1 MNRRNLFMTVAAMA
15 FSLAVMAAG
24 VNLSGTWVLDKDKS
38 DTPRFGPGGGG
49 PRGGGGQGG
58 PPDIT
63 LVIQQTDND
72 LQITRKFSRGG
83 QERSLEQKFTLD
95 GQENTNPAGM
105 GRGGSGE
112 LKSKSKWNKDSLVIE
127 GTQKVSSLRG
137 DFEVQVKEEFSL
149 SADGK
154 TLTVHTTRN
163 TPMGENTMKQVF
175 NKK

>member
-83 QERSLEQKFTLD
+83 QERSLEQKFTTARA
-95 GQENTNPAGM
+95 ETWSVA
-105 GRGGSGE
+105 
-112 LKSKSKWNKDSLVIE
+112 LV
-127 GTQKVSSLRG
+127 L
-137 DFEVQVKEEFSL
+137 
-149 SADGK
+149 
-154 TLTVHTTRN
+154 
-163 TPMGENTMKQVF
+163 
-175 NKK
+175 